1 LVLSLFRYFRN
12 KFSFSTIKKNGQK
25 KMNVFQFFPFILVSS
40 PPQVPFFMFN
50 ILNFITYSFFLSL
63 AGGFHMVLKSALFVK

>member
-1 LVLSLFRYFRN
+1 
-12 KFSFSTIKKNGQK
+12 
-25 KMNVFQFFPFILVSS
+25 MNVFQFFPFILVSS

-50 ILNFITYSFFLSL
+50 ILNFITSSFFLSL